1 MGKIVLL
8 AVAAAWAAVLIPPL
22 IRSRVENRPN
32 SSVTDFRRQLSTLQ
46 RAVPTR
52 GMAPMRSIGRPLAQ
66 SPLTRPV
73 AAGRSSQLNQSQ
85 LSQSHLNRGAT
96 PQVTRGHLQVASL
109 SRAAT
114 AAPSRAHHADAVRR
128 PSQREMMRR
137 RRANVLFLL
146 VMAFGVTLFLFATTK
161 SDTMMYA
168 FVLSFFSLMGY
179 CYKLVQLRNQELD
192 RQYGDAHW
200 YNAA

>member
-66 SPLTRPV
+66 SPLPRPV
-73 AAGRSSQLNQSQ
+73 AAGRPAQFG
-85 LSQSHLNRGAT
+85 QSHASPSYLNRGAT
-96 PQVTRGHLQVASL
+96 PQATR
-109 SRAAT
+109 
-114 AAPSRAHHADAVRR
+114 
-128 PSQREMMRR
+128 
-137 RRANVLFLL
+137 
-146 VMAFGVTLFLFATTK
+146 
-161 SDTMMYA
+161 
-168 FVLSFFSLMGY
+168 
-179 CYKLVQLRNQELD
+179 
-192 RQYGDAHW
+192 
-200 YNAA
+200 